1 MIKAKVNWRRGHLRY
16 ELRGRNTNPAEAAT
30 LIAGIYSGVE
40 AKCPG
45 TTAEELLNA
54 AKVALEA
61 MREEDEKGKG
71 LKVKCYKQPA
81 DGCEYIRDGDWCS
94 RFGCD
99 CADVHIDEEKE
110 DE

>member
-1 MIKAKVNWRRGHLRY
+1 MIKAKLTWRRGHLRH

-30 LIAGIYSGVE
+30 LIAGICRGIE

-71 LKVKCYKQPA
+71 LKVKE
-81 DGCEYIRDGDWCS
+81 G
-94 RFGCD
+94 
-99 CADVHIDEEKE
+99 
-110 DE
+110 

>member
-1 MIKAKVNWRRGHLRY
+1 MIKAKLAWRRGHLKH

-30 LIAGIYSGVE
+30 LIAGICSGIE
-40 AKCPG
+40 KKCPG

-71 LKVKCYKQPA
+71 LKAECCKPE
-81 DGCEYIRDGDWCS
+81 DTCEHFGPTGWCDKY
-94 RFGCD
+94 GMQC
-99 CADVHIDEEKE
+99 EEVPQK
-110 DE
+110 